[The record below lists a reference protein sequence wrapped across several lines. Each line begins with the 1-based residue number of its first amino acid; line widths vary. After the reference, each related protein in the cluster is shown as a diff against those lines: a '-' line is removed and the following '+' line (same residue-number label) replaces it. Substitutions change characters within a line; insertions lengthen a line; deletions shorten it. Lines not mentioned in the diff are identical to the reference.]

1 MSKIISVLNYK
12 GGTGKTTTA
21 VNLAAGLAIR
31 GERVLCIDLDA
42 QGNLA
47 AHLGVQHPRVL
58 RHMLLGRAE
67 PESCI
72 VGARDN
78 LDLIISDE
86 SLQQVEGALWQLADS
101 SAAHRVFGNKMRS
114 INGYEYII
122 LDHSPSASLVNE
134 SGLFFTREIIVP
146 VSMEYL
152 ALLGVR
158 QVIGMMNSIASSL
171 DNQVQIALVVPTF
184 YDPRLRKDREIME
197 ILQRHFGDR
206 VTEPIHTNVCLS
218 EAPGHRMSIYEYA
231 PRSTG
236 AVDYALLVERVA
248 ANGK

>member
-12 GGTGKTTTA
+12 GGTGKTTTV

-31 GERVLCIDLDA
+31 GARVLCIDLDA

-47 AHLGVQHPRVL
+47 AHLGVQHPWVL
-58 RHMLLGRAE
+58 RHMLIGGAE
-67 PESCI
+67 PEKFI

-86 SLQQVEGALWQLADS
+86 SLQLAEGELWKMADS
-101 SAAHRVFGNKMRS
+101 SAAHRWFADRMRS

-122 LDHSPSASLVNE
+122 LDHSPSASLLNE
-134 SGLFFTREIIVP
+134 SGLVFSQEIIVP

-158 QVIGMMNSIASSL
+158 QVINTMNSIASSI
-171 DNQVQIALVVPTF
+171 DHQVQIALVVPTF
-184 YDPRLRKDREIME
+184 YNAKLRKDREIME

-206 VTEPIHTNVCLS
+206 VTEPIHTNVRLS

-236 AVDYALLVERVA
+236 AADYALLVERVA